1 MDTSS
6 DTSSDTSIIK
16 STNNSEKKEF
26 NNAVFMF
33 YKLKNQYQ
41 YSIDEEKK
49 NLIKIKELS
58 WREKRRE
65 YKRYKPKCINC
76 KRAVGTVFS
85 VGKNSSNSSTENE
98 TESDVRILRAY
109 CGDRLNPCPLNIEI
123 TSNIFNTKEYLND
136 EENNLTNDKTDVI
149 KYKNDLLFGYL
160 SENEVV
166 DKFEELKEQ
175 IKSETSNYE
184 FLLSQYNE
192 VVNNNEKLSKI
203 NKNTKEI
210 YELIDKLRNTM
221 DKYEKTDNI
230 RYVDDAVTLYVN
242 ELTPKIK
249 QNNQLKYKVEY
260 VEFNEYDDTYKLVQL
275 PYTVEDLEA
284 SLDNKVVN
292 LVTGLAKFK
301 PLNK

>member
-1 MDTSS
+1 MNT
-6 DTSSDTSIIK
+6 TNK

-26 NNAVFMF
+26 NDAVFMF
-33 YKLKNQYQ
+33 YKLKGQYE
-41 YSIDEEKK
+41 YFIDLEKK
-49 NLIKIKELS
+49 TIIKNNVLS
-58 WREKRRE
+58 WREKRRIF
-65 YKRYKPKCINC
+65 KRYKPKCINC

-85 VGKNSSNSSTENE
+85 VGKQSTKSSEDENGNDE
-98 TESDVRILRAY
+98 NDARTLIAY
-109 CGDRLNPCPLNIEI
+109 CGDRLKPCPLNIEI
-123 TSNIFNTKEYLND
+123 SSNLFNTKQYLNEE
-136 EENNLTNDKTDVI
+136 EENLINDKIEVI

-166 DKFEELKEQ
+166 DKFEELKEK

-192 VVNNNEKLSKI
+192 VVNNNEKTKNVNI
-203 NKNTKEI
+203 NTKEI
-210 YELIDKLRNTM
+210 YELIDKLRNTI

-242 ELTPKIK
+242 DLTPKIK

-260 VEFNEYDDTYKLVQL
+260 VEFNDYDDTYNLVQL
-275 PYTVEDLEA
+275 PYTVEDMEA

-292 LVTGLAKFK
+292 LVTGLAKFRK
-301 PLNK
+301 

>member
-1 MDTSS
+1 MNT
-6 DTSSDTSIIK
+6 TNT

-26 NNAVFMF
+26 NDAVFLF
-33 YKLKNQYQ
+33 YKLKGQYE
-41 YSIDEEKK
+41 YFIGLEKK
-49 NLIKIKELS
+49 SIIKSKVLS
-58 WREKRRE
+58 WREKRRIF
-65 YKRYKPKCINC
+65 KRFKPKCINC

-85 VGKNSSNSSTENE
+85 VGKQSAKSGEDDNDQN
-98 TESDVRILRAY
+98 DARILRAY

-123 TSNIFNTKEYLND
+123 TSNLFNTKQYLN
-136 EENNLTNDKTDVI
+136 EEEVNLMNDKTEVI

-166 DKFEELKEQ
+166 DKFEELKEK

-192 VVNNNEKLSKI
+192 VVNNNEKSKKI

-242 ELTPKIK
+242 DLTPKIK

-260 VEFNEYDDTYKLVQL
+260 VEFNEYDDTYNLVQL
-275 PYTVEDLEA
+275 PYTVEDMEA
-284 SLDNKVVN
+284 SLDNKVV
-292 LVTGLAKFK
+292 
-301 PLNK
+301 

>member
-1 MDTSS
+1 M
-6 DTSSDTSIIK
+6 
-16 STNNSEKKEF
+16 
-26 NNAVFMF
+26 
-33 YKLKNQYQ
+33 
-41 YSIDEEKK
+41 
-49 NLIKIKELS
+49 
-58 WREKRRE
+58 
-65 YKRYKPKCINC
+65 
-76 KRAVGTVFS
+76 
-85 VGKNSSNSSTENE
+85 
-98 TESDVRILRAY
+98 
-109 CGDRLNPCPLNIEI
+109 
-123 TSNIFNTKEYLND
+123 
-136 EENNLTNDKTDVI
+136 
-149 KYKNDLLFGYL
+149 LFGYL

-184 FLLSQYNE
+184 FLLSQYNQ
-192 VVNNNEKLSKI
+192 VVNNNEKSKKI

-210 YELIDKLRNTM
+210 YELIDKIRNTM

-260 VEFNEYDDTYKLVQL
+260 VELNEYDNTYNLVQL

-292 LVTGLAKFK
+292 LVTGLAKFRV
-301 PLNK
+301 

>member
-1 MDTSS
+1 MDTSK
-6 DTSSDTSIIK
+6 IK

-26 NNAVFMF
+26 NDAVFMF

-49 NLIKIKELS
+49 KLIKIKDLS
-58 WREKRRE
+58 WREKRRQF
-65 YKRYKPKCINC
+65 KRYKPKCINC

-85 VGKNSSNSSTENE
+85 VGKNSSNSTENDNENENE

-123 TSNIFNTKEYLND
+123 TSNIFNTKQYLN
-136 EENNLTNDKTDVI
+136 EEETNLNNDKIKVI

-160 SENEVV
+160 SEQDVV

-192 VVNNNEKLSKI
+192 LVNNNEKLNKI

-242 ELTPKIK
+242 DLTPKIK

-260 VEFNEYDDTYKLVQL
+260 VEYNEYDDTYNLIQL
-275 PYTVEDLEA
+275 PHTVEDMEA

-292 LVTGLAKFK
+292 LVTGLAKFRT
-301 PLNK
+301 

>member
-1 MDTSS
+1 
-6 DTSSDTSIIK
+6 
-16 STNNSEKKEF
+16 
-26 NNAVFMF
+26 
-33 YKLKNQYQ
+33 
-41 YSIDEEKK
+41 
-49 NLIKIKELS
+49 
-58 WREKRRE
+58 
-65 YKRYKPKCINC
+65 
-76 KRAVGTVFS
+76 
-85 VGKNSSNSSTENE
+85 
-98 TESDVRILRAY
+98 
-109 CGDRLNPCPLNIEI
+109 
-123 TSNIFNTKEYLND
+123 
-136 EENNLTNDKTDVI
+136 
-149 KYKNDLLFGYL
+149 LLFGYL

-184 FLLSQYNE
+184 FLLSQYNQ
-192 VVNNNEKLSKI
+192 VVNNNEKSKKI

-210 YELIDKLRNTM
+210 YELIDKIRNTM

-260 VEFNEYDDTYKLVQL
+260 VELNEYDNTYNLVQL

-292 LVTGLAKFK
+292 LVTGLAKFRV
-301 PLNK
+301 

>member
-1 MDTSS
+1 MNT
-6 DTSSDTSIIK
+6 TNK

-26 NNAVFMF
+26 NDAVFMF
-33 YKLKNQYQ
+33 YKLKGQYE
-41 YSIDEEKK
+41 YFIDLEKK
-49 NLIKIKELS
+49 TIIKNNVLS
-58 WREKRRE
+58 WREKRRIF
-65 YKRYKPKCINC
+65 KRYKPKCINC

-85 VGKNSSNSSTENE
+85 VGKQSTKSSEDENGNDQNDAR
-98 TESDVRILRAY
+98 TLIAY
-109 CGDRLNPCPLNIEI
+109 CGDRLKPCPLNIEI
-123 TSNIFNTKEYLND
+123 SSNLFNTKQYLNEE
-136 EENNLTNDKTDVI
+136 EENLINDKIEVI

-166 DKFEELKEQ
+166 DKFEELKEK

-192 VVNNNEKLSKI
+192 VVNNNEKTKNVNI
-203 NKNTKEI
+203 NTKEI
-210 YELIDKLRNTM
+210 YELIDKLRNTI

-242 ELTPKIK
+242 DLTPKIK

-260 VEFNEYDDTYKLVQL
+260 VEFNDYDDTYNLVQL
-275 PYTVEDLEA
+275 PYTVEDMEA

-292 LVTGLAKFK
+292 LVKGLAKFRK
-301 PLNK
+301 

>member
-1 MDTSS
+1 
-6 DTSSDTSIIK
+6 
-16 STNNSEKKEF
+16 
-26 NNAVFMF
+26 MF
-33 YKLKNQYQ
+33 YKLKGQYE
-41 YSIDEEKK
+41 YFINLEKK
-49 NLIKIKELS
+49 TIIKSKALS
-58 WREKRRE
+58 WREKRRIF
-65 YKRYKPKCINC
+65 KRYKPKCINC

-85 VGKNSSNSSTENE
+85 VGKNSSNSIENE
-98 TESDVRILRAY
+98 SSEDIRMLRAY

-123 TSNIFNTKEYLND
+123 TSNIFNTKQYLH
-136 EENNLTNDKTDVI
+136 EEETNLMNDKTEVI

-166 DKFEELKEQ
+166 DKFEELKEN
-175 IKSETSNYE
+175 IKSETSDYE

-192 VVNNNEKLSKI
+192 VVNNNEKVKKI

-260 VEFNEYDDTYKLVQL
+260 VEFNEYDDTYNLIQL
-275 PYTVEDLEA
+275 PHTVEDMEA
-284 SLDNKVVN
+284 SVDNKVVN
-292 LVTGLAKFK
+292 LVTGLAKFRK
-301 PLNK
+301 

>member
-26 NNAVFMF
+26 NDAVFMF
-33 YKLKNQYQ
+33 YKLKGQYE
-41 YSIDEEKK
+41 YFIGLEKK
-49 NLIKIKELS
+49 SIIKSKVLS
-58 WREKRRE
+58 WREKRRIF
-65 YKRYKPKCINC
+65 KRYKPKCINC

-85 VGKNSSNSSTENE
+85 VGKKSSNSTENE

-123 TSNIFNTKEYLND
+123 TSNIFNTKQYLN
-136 EENNLTNDKTDVI
+136 EEETNLTNDKTEVI

-160 SENEVV
+160 SEQDVV

-184 FLLSQYNE
+184 FLLTQYNE
-192 VVNNNEKLSKI
+192 VVNNNEKVKKI

-210 YELIDKLRNTM
+210 YELIDKIRNTM

-230 RYVDDAVTLYVN
+230 RYVDDVVTLYVN
-242 ELTPKIK
+242 DLAPKIK
-249 QNNQLKYKVEY
+249 QTNLLKYKVEY
-260 VEFNEYDDTYKLVQL
+260 VEFDEYDDTYNLIQL
-275 PYTVEDLEA
+275 PHTVEDMEA

-292 LVTGLAKFK
+292 LVTGLAKFRT
-301 PLNK
+301 

>member
-1 MDTSS
+1 MATSS
-6 DTSSDTSIIK
+6 DTSVIK
-16 STNNSEKKEF
+16 TTNNSEKKEF
-26 NNAVFMF
+26 NDAVFMF
-33 YKLKNQYQ
+33 YKLKGQYE
-41 YSIDEEKK
+41 YFINLEKK
-49 NLIKIKELS
+49 TIIKSKALS
-58 WREKRRE
+58 WREKRRIF
-65 YKRYKPKCINC
+65 KRYKPKCINC

-85 VGKNSSNSSTENE
+85 VGKNSSNSIENE
-98 TESDVRILRAY
+98 SSEDVRFLRAY

-123 TSNIFNTKEYLND
+123 TSNIFNTKQYLH
-136 EENNLTNDKTDVI
+136 EEETNLMNDKTEVI

-166 DKFEELKEQ
+166 DKFEELKEN
-175 IKSETSNYE
+175 IKSETSDYE

-192 VVNNNEKLSKI
+192 VVNNNEKVKKI

-260 VEFNEYDDTYKLVQL
+260 VEFNEYDDTYNLIQL
-275 PYTVEDLEA
+275 PHTVEDMEA
-284 SLDNKVVN
+284 SVDNKVVN
-292 LVTGLAKFK
+292 LVTGLAKFRK
-301 PLNK
+301 

>member
-1 MDTSS
+1 MATSS
-6 DTSSDTSIIK
+6 DTSVIK
-16 STNNSEKKEF
+16 TTNNSEKKEF
-26 NNAVFMF
+26 NDAVFMF
-33 YKLKNQYQ
+33 YKLKGQYE
-41 YSIDEEKK
+41 YFINLEKK
-49 NLIKIKELS
+49 TIIKSKALS
-58 WREKRRE
+58 WREKRRIF
-65 YKRYKPKCINC
+65 KRYKPKCINC

-85 VGKNSSNSSTENE
+85 VGKNSSNSIENE
-98 TESDVRILRAY
+98 SSEDIRMLRAY

-123 TSNIFNTKEYLND
+123 TSNIFNTKQYLH
-136 EENNLTNDKTDVI
+136 EEETNLMNDKTEVI

-166 DKFEELKEQ
+166 DKFEELKKN
-175 IKSETSNYE
+175 IKSETSDYE

-192 VVNNNEKLSKI
+192 VVNNNEKVKKI

-260 VEFNEYDDTYKLVQL
+260 VEFNEYDDTYNLIQL
-275 PYTVEDLEA
+275 PHTVEDMEA
-284 SLDNKVVN
+284 SVDNKVVN
-292 LVTGLAKFK
+292 LVTGLAKFRK
-301 PLNK
+301 

>member
-1 MDTSS
+1 MNTTNTAS
-6 DTSSDTSIIK
+6 
-16 STNNSEKKEF
+16 NNSEKKEF
-26 NNAVFMF
+26 NDAVYMF
-33 YKLKNQYQ
+33 YKLKGQYE
-41 YSIDEEKK
+41 YFIGMEKK
-49 NLIKIKELS
+49 SIIKNTALS
-58 WREKRRE
+58 WREKRRMF
-65 YKRYKPKCINC
+65 KRFKPKCINC

-85 VGKNSSNSSTENE
+85 VGKQLTKSNEGEDADAGET
-98 TESDVRILRAY
+98 TESDNRILRAY
-109 CGDRLNPCPLNIEI
+109 CGDRLNPCPLNIDI
-123 TSNIFNTKEYLND
+123 TSNLFNTKQYLN
-136 EENNLTNDKTDVI
+136 EEETNLNDDKTEVI

-166 DKFEELKEQ
+166 DKFEELKEK

-192 VVNNNEKLSKI
+192 VVNNNEKFQKI

-210 YELIDKLRNTM
+210 YELIDTLRNTI
-221 DKYEKTDNI
+221 DKYDKTDNL

-260 VEFNEYDDTYKLVQL
+260 VEFNEYDNTYNLVQL
-275 PYTVEDLEA
+275 PYTVQDMEA

-292 LVTGLAKFK
+292 LVTGLAKIRK
-301 PLNK
+301 NK

>member
-1 MDTSS
+1 MATSS
-6 DTSSDTSIIK
+6 DTSVIK
-16 STNNSEKKEF
+16 TTNNSEKKEF
-26 NNAVFMF
+26 NDAVFMF
-33 YKLKNQYQ
+33 YKLKGQYE
-41 YSIDEEKK
+41 YFINLEKK
-49 NLIKIKELS
+49 TIIKSKALS
-58 WREKRRE
+58 WREKRRIF
-65 YKRYKPKCINC
+65 KRYKPKCINC

-85 VGKNSSNSSTENE
+85 VGKNSSNSIENE
-98 TESDVRILRAY
+98 SSEDIRMLRAY

-123 TSNIFNTKEYLND
+123 TSNIFNTKQYLH
-136 EENNLTNDKTDVI
+136 EEETNLMNDKTEVI

-166 DKFEELKEQ
+166 DKFEELKEN
-175 IKSETSNYE
+175 IKSETSDYE

-192 VVNNNEKLSKI
+192 VVNNNEKVKKI

-260 VEFNEYDDTYKLVQL
+260 VEFNEYDDTYNLIQL
-275 PYTVEDLEA
+275 PHTVEDMEA
-284 SLDNKVVN
+284 SVDNKVVN
-292 LVTGLAKFK
+292 LVTGLAKFRK
-301 PLNK
+301 

>member
-1 MDTSS
+1 MATSS
-6 DTSSDTSIIK
+6 DTSSDTSVIK
-16 STNNSEKKEF
+16 TTNNSEKKEF
-26 NNAVFMF
+26 NDAVFMF
-33 YKLKNQYQ
+33 YKLKGQYE
-41 YSIDEEKK
+41 YFINLEKK
-49 NLIKIKELS
+49 TIIKSKALS
-58 WREKRRE
+58 WREKRRIF
-65 YKRYKPKCINC
+65 KRYKPKCINC

-85 VGKNSSNSSTENE
+85 VGKNSSNSIENE
-98 TESDVRILRAY
+98 SSEDVRFLRAY

-123 TSNIFNTKEYLND
+123 TSNIFNTKQYLH
-136 EENNLTNDKTDVI
+136 EEETNLMNDKTEVI

-166 DKFEELKEQ
+166 DKFEELKEN
-175 IKSETSNYE
+175 IKSETSDYE

-192 VVNNNEKLSKI
+192 VVNNNEKVKKI

-260 VEFNEYDDTYKLVQL
+260 VEFNEYDDTYNLIQL
-275 PYTVEDLEA
+275 PHTVEDMEA
-284 SLDNKVVN
+284 SVDNKVVN
-292 LVTGLAKFK
+292 LVTGLAKFRK
-301 PLNK
+301 

>member
-1 MDTSS
+1 MNT
-6 DTSSDTSIIK
+6 
-16 STNNSEKKEF
+16 TNNSEKKEF
-26 NNAVFMF
+26 NDALYMF
-33 YKLKNQYQ
+33 YKLKGQYE
-41 YSIDEEKK
+41 YFIGLEKK
-49 NLIKIKELS
+49 SIIKSKVLS
-58 WREKRRE
+58 WREKRRMF
-65 YKRYKPKCINC
+65 KRYKPKCINC

-85 VGKNSSNSSTENE
+85 VGKQSTKSSEDDNDQN
-98 TESDVRILRAY
+98 DARILRAY

-123 TSNIFNTKEYLND
+123 SSNLFNTKQYLN
-136 EENNLTNDKTDVI
+136 EEETNLNDDKTEVI

-166 DKFEELKEQ
+166 DKFEELKEK

-192 VVNNNEKLSKI
+192 VVNNSEKIKSV
-203 NKNTKEI
+203 NRNTKEI
-210 YELIDKLRNTM
+210 YEMIDKIRNTI

-242 ELTPKIK
+242 DLTPKIK

-260 VEFNEYDDTYKLVQL
+260 VEFNDYDDTYNLVQL
-275 PYTVEDLEA
+275 PYTVEDMEA

-292 LVTGLAKFK
+292 LVTGLAKFRK
-301 PLNK
+301 

>member
-98 TESDVRILRAY
+98 TETDVRILRAY

-123 TSNIFNTKEYLND
+123 TSNIFNTKEYLNE
-136 EENNLTNDKTDVI
+136 EENNLTNDKTEVI